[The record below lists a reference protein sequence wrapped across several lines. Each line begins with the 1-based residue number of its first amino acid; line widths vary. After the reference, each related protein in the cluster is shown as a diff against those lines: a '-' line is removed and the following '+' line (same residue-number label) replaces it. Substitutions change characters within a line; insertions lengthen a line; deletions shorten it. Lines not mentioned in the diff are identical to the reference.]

1 MQNFTELGEACGSDK
16 VSNIRQFRR
25 WRKKFLTGLKA
36 TVLPHPSYSPD
47 LAPGDFSIFQHLKTC
62 YLVFDKPLAQAP
74 FSASEV
80 KIYIL
85 FYIFKE

>member
-1 MQNFTELGEACGSDK
+1 MEKDIFDWLE
-16 VSNIRQFRR
+16 RYR
-25 WRKKFLTGLKA
+25 LT
-36 TVLPHPSYSPD
+36 TPTTLPRSSP
-47 LAPGDFSIFQHLKTC
+47 APGDFSIFQHLKTC